1 MQLITQIA
9 GELMSGPANDF
20 LGKNNFIYT
29 TAAARIIETRKM
41 GMAEDHWFPGKGVLW
56 FWDGEGHGDWGS
68 AQLCHSRRKYG
79 GFGIQHPPCPF
90 VWMTC

>member
-1 MQLITQIA
+1 
-9 GELMSGPANDF
+9 
-20 LGKNNFIYT
+20 
-29 TAAARIIETRKM
+29 M

-68 AQLCHSRRKYG
+68 AQLCHSRQKYG
-79 GFGIQHPPCPF
+79 GLGIQHPPCPF